1 MINATLSP
9 CPSTK
14 ALVARVVD
22 RETREIFSGAVFLC
36 FTASC
41 IANPIP
47 NDKSL

>member
-14 ALVARVVD
+14 ALVAKVVD
-22 RETREIFSGAVFLC
+22 RETREIFSVAVF
-36 FTASC
+36 FFFIAFC